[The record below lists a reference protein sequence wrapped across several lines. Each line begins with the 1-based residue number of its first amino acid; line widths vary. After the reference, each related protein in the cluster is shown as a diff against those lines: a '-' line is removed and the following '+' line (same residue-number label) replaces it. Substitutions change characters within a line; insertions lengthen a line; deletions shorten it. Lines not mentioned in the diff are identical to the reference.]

1 MKKTTTDRNKVHF
14 AVMAI
19 EASSKKM
26 NISPMEMYQRLEKV
40 NLFKR
45 LVWDCYDI
53 MHTQSLQHVSEDLVE
68 AFAIGK
74 SERTICRIMKIEKI
88 NMKCI

>member
-1 MKKTTTDRNKVHF
+1 MHIKKTINDRNKVHF
-14 AVMAI
+14 GDMAI

-68 AFAIGK
+68 AL
-74 SERTICRIMKIEKI
+74 RNWEKRE
-88 NMKCI
+88 NHLQNNENRKD

>member
-1 MKKTTTDRNKVHF
+1 MEETIYERNKIHF
-14 AVMAI
+14 AIMAI

-40 NLFKR
+40 NLLKR
-45 LVWDCYDI
+45 LVLDCYDV

-68 AFAIGK
+68 ALHNWEA
-74 SERTICRIMKIEKI
+74 REKYKE
-88 NMKCI
+88 NDEVPKC